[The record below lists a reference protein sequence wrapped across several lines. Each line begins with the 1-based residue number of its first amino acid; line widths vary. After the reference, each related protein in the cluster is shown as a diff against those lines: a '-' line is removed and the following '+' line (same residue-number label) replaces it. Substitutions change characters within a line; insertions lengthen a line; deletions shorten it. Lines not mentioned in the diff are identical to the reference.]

1 MSGGLSSDFGRG
13 LDSDYADNLG
23 AEMGSDYADILTKKM
38 GEILDYLQSQG
49 CPKQIHTAVIL
60 GSGLGEYTEA
70 LELTHSIPYSEIPS
84 FPHSTVE
91 GHSGALIFGELQGH
105 TIMAF
110 SGRFHFYEG
119 YGIDETVIP
128 VRLTHALGA
137 NKLLISNAAGG
148 INLSYKVG
156 DLMVIDHI
164 IRPHRRMIQ
173 QSSSWHWNMKSY
185 ADLAFAAAT
194 DLGLSVHRGN
204 YLYVFGPNYET
215 KAEIHAYR
223 AMGGDAV
230 GMSTAAELME
240 AARLSLPA
248 VGVSLITN
256 AAAGITGQA
265 LNHDE
270 VKEAA
275 NARKEDFARLV
286 SRLIVE
292 DWG

>member
-1 MSGGLSSDFGRG
+1 MSGLGVSDAG
-13 LDSDYADNLG
+13 LG
-23 AEMGSDYADILTKKM
+23 ASGADLGISGSDMRAILS
-38 GEILDYLQSQG
+38 YLQELG
-49 CPKQIHTAVIL
+49 CPEQIHAGVIL
-60 GSGLGEYTEA
+60 GSGLGDYTEA
-70 LELTHSIPYSEIPS
+70 LGITHTIPYSDIPS
-84 FPHSTVE
+84 FPQSTVE
-91 GHSGALIFGELQGH
+91 GHSGALIFGELKGQKV
-105 TIMAF
+105 MAF

-119 YGIDETVIP
+119 YAIEDTIIP

-148 INLSYKVG
+148 INLSYNVG

-164 IRPHRRMIQ
+164 IRPHRRIMQ
-173 QSSSWHWNMKSY
+173 QSSKWSWNIKSY
-185 ADLAFAAAT
+185 ADHAFEAAK
-194 DLGLSVHRGN
+194 DLGLPVHRGN
-204 YLYVFGPNYET
+204 YLFVFGPNYET

-223 AMGGDAV
+223 TMGGDAV

-240 AARLSLPA
+240 ATRLGLPA
-248 VGVSLITN
+248 VGISLITN

-292 DWG
+292 DWV

>member
-1 MSGGLSSDFGRG
+1 MSGLGISGTASVSGGSGLSG
-13 LDSDYADNLG
+13 ADLG
-23 AEMGSDYADILTKKM
+23 VSGTASTSGADMRAILS
-38 GEILDYLQSQG
+38 YLQELG
-49 CPKQIHTAVIL
+49 CPEQIHAAVIL
-60 GSGLGEYTEA
+60 GSGLGDYTEA
-70 LELTHSIPYSEIPS
+70 LRITHTIPYSDIPS
-84 FPHSTVE
+84 FPQSTVE
-91 GHSGALIFGELQGH
+91 GHSGALVFGELEGH
-105 TIMAF
+105 KIMAF

-119 YGIDETVIP
+119 YAIEETIIP
-128 VRLTHALGA
+128 VRITHALGA

-148 INLSYKVG
+148 INLSYNVG

-164 IRPHRRMIQ
+164 IRPHRRIMQ
-173 QSSSWHWNMKSY
+173 QSSKWSWNMKSY
-185 ADLAFAAAT
+185 ADHAFEAAK
-194 DLGLSVHRGN
+194 DLGLPVHRGN
-204 YLYVFGPNYET
+204 YLFVFGPNYET

-240 AARLSLPA
+240 ATRLGLPA
-248 VGVSLITN
+248 VGISLITN
-256 AAAGITGQA
+256 AAAGITGET

-292 DWG
+292 DWV